1 MPSHLRTLL
10 KLFKCKKTPPLAC
23 HMTFDQ
29 GDNHV
34 NTSACFLNVQPLA
47 LAEIS
52 QSQGCKPCDHAMPT
66 ILEATKNPILQ
77 RARDTAHG
85 MDWRIY
91 LDGNNTNVKINSD
104 KLEIARYN
112 VVVIVYEDKSE
123 VVKIGE
129 GPSKGKKVPYKNVAK
144 DIVKIGEW
152 TWGDMIIIRLAH
164 YSLQNGSGH
173 CGSSHVQEPLNGPIV
188 AVTKIV

>member
-1 MPSHLRTLL
+1 MRPRNAYDPRSHQESYSAGSHLRCG
-10 KLFKCKKTPPLAC
+10 LFLI
-23 HMTFDQ
+23 
-29 GDNHV
+29 
-34 NTSACFLNVQPLA
+34 TSAGRICTYASPRWDERLKHK
-47 LAEIS
+47 AEID
-52 QSQGCKPCDHAMPT
+52 GVV
-66 ILEATKNPILQ
+66 Q